1 MTLTEVLSDLKKLN
15 NTDKIRAIQ
24 FLANEIA
31 KEEEIW
37 FEKSQEYEFFSLR
50 NSGEAAHE
58 LMKLL
63 EEKKADP
70 SQNKFEIKTR

>member
-15 NTDKIRAIQ
+15 NADKIRAIQ

-31 KEEEIW
+31 IEEEIW
-37 FEKSQEYEFFSLR
+37 FEKSQEYKFFSLR